1 VAEKEMLQELVADE
15 KESKWVWLGLYNVL
29 SRMEENQDGAMECL
43 DRLIELDLDRRTRY
57 ERLRRDAISSA
68 P

>member
-29 SRMEENQDGAMECL
+29 SRMEENQDGVMECL

-57 ERLRRDAISSA
+57 ECLRRDAISSA